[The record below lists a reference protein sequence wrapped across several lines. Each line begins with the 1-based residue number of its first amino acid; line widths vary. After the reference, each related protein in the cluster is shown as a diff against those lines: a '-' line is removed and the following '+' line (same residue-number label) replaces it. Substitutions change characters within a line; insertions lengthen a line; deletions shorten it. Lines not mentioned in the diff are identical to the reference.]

1 MQMNTDLSPDLQAY
15 WRLIRRWLWLIVLAA
30 FLAGGT
36 AYVVSKWFVE
46 PVYSAKAQI
55 VIQPSSSVTGS
66 DYSDIMAGQRAALT
80 YAEMIQSVPVQE
92 VALAN
97 LGYDNAQISQ
107 FLESGFPYALT
118 IQPVRDTQVI
128 EVGVESTNRTLTAD
142 FANMLI
148 DVFIEQNQE
157 RQSARY
163 RTAQERLQ
171 QQMDGI
177 EEDIGRLKARLE
189 TAETAEER
197 GQIEVQITQLQDS
210 LSRLSSAYQS
220 IQVAELQAADLVSIV
235 EPARVPRNPIR
246 PRTLMNTLLAAVV
259 GGMVAVGGVFLRE
272 YLDTSVRNPDE
283 VERLSQAPVLG
294 RIWYEEKI
302 AKANGAG
309 QHGIVVHHPL
319 SLTAEA
325 YRLLRTNL
333 QFSSVDSPLE
343 VILVTSPGP
352 SEGKSTVVYN
362 LGLALAASGKKVI
375 MIDADMRRPKLC
387 EYAGTRR
394 EPGLSEALVE
404 QDADLKQYFEPVEDT
419 EDAWILPP
427 GQMPPNPTELLGS
440 KRMSAMLNRLRSQ
453 KDEVVVIIDS
463 PPVLAAAD
471 APVLAALVDGVLLV
485 LESGETNRQMLVQ
498 AVEQI
503 ERSGTRLLGSVL
515 NKMPMNG
522 RGGYYYYYYYSQDD
536 EGSSI
541 WPWAKKKRRHHRKP
555 TSIEEQ

>member
-1 MQMNTDLSPDLQAY
+1 MQTNTDLSPDLQAY
-15 WRLIRRWLWLIVLAA
+15 WRLIRHWLWLIVLAA
-30 FLAGGT
+30 LLAGGT

-55 VIQPSSSVTGS
+55 VIQPSSSVGGS
-66 DYSDIMAGQRAALT
+66 EYQDILAGQRAALT
-80 YAEMIQSVPVQE
+80 YAEMIQSMPVQE
-92 VALAN
+92 TALAN
-97 LGYDNAQISQ
+97 LGYDDDQISRYV
-107 FLESGFPYALT
+107 ESGFPYNLT

-128 EVGVESTNRTLTAD
+128 EVVVESTDRPLTAN
-142 FANMLI
+142 FVNTLI

-163 RTAQERLQ
+163 RSARERLQ
-171 QQMDGI
+171 EQMDDI
-177 EEDIGRLKARLE
+177 EGDIGRLKARLE
-189 TAETAEER
+189 TADTAEER
-197 GQIEVQITQLQDS
+197 GQIEAQITQLQDS

-220 IQVAELQAADLVSIV
+220 ILVAELQAADLVSIV
-235 EPARVPRNPIR
+235 EPARVPRNPVR
-246 PRTLMNTLLAAVV
+246 PRTLMNTLLATVV

-283 VERLSQAPVLG
+283 VETLSQAPVLG

-309 QHGIVVHHPL
+309 EHGIVVHHPL

-362 LGLALAASGKKVI
+362 LGLALAASGKQVI
-375 MIDADMRRPKLC
+375 LIDADMRRPQLC
-387 EYAGTRR
+387 KYAGTKR
-394 EPGLSEALVE
+394 EPGLSEALVAHDTHLDSYLE
-404 QDADLKQYFEPVEDT
+404 RLQDV

-427 GQMPPNPTELLGS
+427 GKMPPNPTELLGS
-440 KRMSAMLNRLRSQ
+440 KRMAEMLDNLR
-453 KDEVVVIIDS
+453 DRGEDVIVIIDS

-471 APVLAALVDGVLLV
+471 APVLAALVDGVLLI
-485 LESGETNRQMLVQ
+485 LESGQTNRQMLAQ

-515 NKMPMNG
+515 NKVPMNG
-522 RGGYYYYYYYSQDD
+522 RGGYYYYYYYAEETEDT
-536 EGSSI
+536 SI
-541 WPWAKKKRRHHRKP
+541 WPWAKKKRRRRRRA
-555 TSIEEQ
+555 TSEEP